1 MTITSARI
9 MHRKVPALEK
19 ALCAPFSLLTKWLL
33 SKGIEATFYYWIIMA
48 GIIVAVFI

>member
-1 MTITSARI
+1 MKGSSLSF
-9 MHRKVPALEK
+9 P
-19 ALCAPFSLLTKWLL
+19 SLLTKWLL